1 MIEECAS
8 KSYNERLEVVG
19 LTTLES
25 RRSRA
30 DLIEVFKI
38 LKGFEEID
46 ENLFFKRHVSNT
58 RGHSL
63 KSANSINSFKNNL
76 DKFLKAS
83 KGGVM
88 SISQSLYND
97 DGSVRHRHFG
107 IFAI

>member
-63 KSANSINSFKNNL
+63 KLYKGRVNKDVLKYSFANRVGPSRT
-76 DKFLKAS
+76 
-83 KGGVM
+83 M
-88 SISQSLYND
+88 E
-97 DGSVRHRHFG
+97 
-107 IFAI
+107 